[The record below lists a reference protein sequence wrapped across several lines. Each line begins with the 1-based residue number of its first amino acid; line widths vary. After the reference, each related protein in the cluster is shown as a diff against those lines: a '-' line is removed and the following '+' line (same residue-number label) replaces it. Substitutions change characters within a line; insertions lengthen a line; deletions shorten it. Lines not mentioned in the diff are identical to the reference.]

1 MKRKEKINKKI
12 RLSKK
17 INRGYWITILLITL
31 TGLLVG
37 LRIYGHYMY
46 TSVWEKGEE
55 TKIAEEEAYMLY
67 LTPKERQTLKSYTK
81 LVSDIY
87 NREEGDFTDS
97 ANNENIEKLSNE
109 YNSLPDNLKDKE
121 SKTYNTI
128 ITLYPIRKT
137 YKSFFRNENEINT
150 TTTPSEIISFVSKYG
165 ETIKNASDDPD
176 DKSNKKFANEVYTSI
191 YNFKDDI
198 GIISNIVDVFSSTF
212 EVKTN
217 QVNIKKDVSSNLIVN
232 WNSQINSLH
241 YKWLVINDYFSPII
255 KKAENILNSHDKQIE
270 KVNVYNKTKENK
282 ESFEK
287 FISSYESYRNKLL
300 DIPTLTTKSDLDKY
314 KDNITFNIKEEYS
327 DDIEKDKII
336 SQYPKKGDYNKIYKD
351 SIIDVVI
358 SKGKKPEEKPKETSS
373 SSSSEQRR
381 NSTTSSS
388 SRERVNNGNETETRA
403 DSSSE
408 NKENN

>member
-12 RLSKK
+12 SLSKK

-55 TKIAEEEAYMLY
+55 TKIADEEAYMLY

-87 NREEGDFTDS
+87 NREEGEFNDS

-150 TTTPSEIISFVSKYG
+150 TTTPSEIISFVSK
-165 ETIKNASDDPD
+165 
-176 DKSNKKFANEVYTSI
+176 
-191 YNFKDDI
+191 
-198 GIISNIVDVFSSTF
+198 
-212 EVKTN
+212 
-217 QVNIKKDVSSNLIVN
+217 
-232 WNSQINSLH
+232 
-241 YKWLVINDYFSPII
+241 
-255 KKAENILNSHDKQIE
+255 
-270 KVNVYNKTKENK
+270 
-282 ESFEK
+282 
-287 FISSYESYRNKLL
+287 
-300 DIPTLTTKSDLDKY
+300 
-314 KDNITFNIKEEYS
+314 
-327 DDIEKDKII
+327 
-336 SQYPKKGDYNKIYKD
+336 
-351 SIIDVVI
+351 
-358 SKGKKPEEKPKETSS
+358 
-373 SSSSEQRR
+373 
-381 NSTTSSS
+381 
-388 SRERVNNGNETETRA
+388 
-403 DSSSE
+403 
-408 NKENN
+408 